1 MLNNLELNPEIKPA
15 RSIKILPT
23 LLANQIA
30 AGEVVSRPA
39 SVIKEL
45 VENSIDAGASEI
57 EVLIQEGGLILM
69 EVRDNGSGI
78 SKQDLPLALA
88 PHATSKVYELD
99 ELESLLTMG
108 FRGEALASIASVSR
122 LEIISRQE
130 NSPEAY
136 RISNDLSG
144 KIDFSDLPIS
154 PAARE
159 TGTSII
165 VRDLFYNTPA
175 RRKFLKSAKTEQ
187 GHIEEIIRRIAL
199 SYFDVR
205 ISLKSISDNSEIKN
219 IYDFYPASDLKRRE
233 ARIAACIARDFLPHS
248 IKIDM
253 EAAGLVLTGYVGLPT
268 YSKSHSDSQYFYVN
282 GRMIKDRLVAHAIRQ
297 AYQDVLYGGRHPVF
311 ALYLTLD
318 PSLVDVNVH
327 PTKAEV
333 RFRQGRLVHD
343 FIYRALHQAIA
354 NRRPDSDLPAEEK
367 FDLTRDAPVPVS
379 ASFDFVSPLAGE
391 ADPCRGGPACPPY
404 QQGREGNVVKAP
416 PLYLGGHIGPPLQEP
431 SFMQEERRDQT
442 INPLGYAKAQIHGV
456 YLLAENKDGL
466 VLVDIHAAAERIL
479 YEQLKI
485 QWANQHL
492 ITQNLLIPLIL
503 NSSKPEIIFIEEHP
517 EVLKKLGFEIDVFSE
532 EEIIVRA
539 VPAVLKQPIDPDLI
553 HEVLADCLIL
563 GQSFSIQNAC
573 DELLGTMAC
582 HGSVR
587 ANRSLSLEEMNALLR
602 QIENTER
609 SSQCNH
615 GRPTYIQL
623 SMTALD
629 QMFLRGR

>member
-1 MLNNLELNPEIKPA
+1 MLPRE
-15 RSIKILPT
+15 IKILPT

-45 VENSIDAGASEI
+45 VENSIDAGATEI
-57 EVLIQEGGLILM
+57 DVFIQEGGLILM
-69 EVRDNGSGI
+69 EVRDNGFGI
-78 SKQDLPLALA
+78 AKEDLPLALA
-88 PHATSKVYELD
+88 PHATSKVYELE
-99 ELESLLTMG
+99 ELESLITMG
-108 FRGEALASIASVSR
+108 FRGEALASIASVAR

-130 NSPEAY
+130 NNPEAY

-144 KIDFSDLPIS
+144 RIHFSDLPIS

-159 TGTSII
+159 QGTSIV

-187 GHIEEIIRRIAL
+187 GHIEEVIRRIAL
-199 SYFDVR
+199 SYFNIRV
-205 ISLKSISDNSEIKN
+205 SLNILSEQAEIKN
-219 IYDFYPASDLKRRE
+219 IYDFYPASDLKRQE
-233 ARIAACIARDFLPHS
+233 ARISACIARDFLPHA

-253 EAAGLVLTGYVGLPT
+253 EAAGLSLSGYVGLPT
-268 YSKSHSDSQYFYVN
+268 YSKSNGDAQYFYVN
-282 GRMIKDRLVAHAIRQ
+282 GRMIKDRLIAHAIRQ

-318 PSLVDVNVH
+318 PALVDVNVH

-354 NRRPDSDLPAEEK
+354 DRRPDSAVPSEGDGVGADLGVRPAI
-367 FDLTRDAPVPVS
+367 DANQGVGGLVMQTTE
-379 ASFDFVSPLAGE
+379 FDFTSFMPTPPTPLPLAGE
-391 ADPCRGGPACPPY
+391 
-404 QQGREGNVVKAP
+404 GRNSPLPHVGEVECVTHEGEGSGSRVNQSH
-416 PLYLGGHIGPPLQEP
+416 L
-431 SFMQEERRDQT
+431 
-442 INPLGYAKAQIHGV
+442 LGYAKAQIHGV
-456 YLLAENKDGL
+456 YLLAENKEGL

-479 YEQLKI
+479 YEQLKT
-485 QWANQHL
+485 QWADQYL
-492 ITQNLLIPLIL
+492 IKQDLLLPLLL
-503 NSSKPEIIFIEEHP
+503 NISKPEMIFLEEHP
-517 EVLKKLGFEIDVFSE
+517 EALKSFGFDLDIFSE
-532 EEIIVRA
+532 DQIAIRS
-539 VPAVLKQPIDPDLI
+539 VPAVLKQPINPDLI

-563 GQSFSIQNAC
+563 GKSFSIQNSC

-587 ANRSLSLEEMNALLR
+587 ANRSLSLDEMNALLR
-602 QIENTER
+602 QIENTQR

-623 SMTALD
+623 SMGALD
-629 QMFLRGR
+629 HMFLRGR